1 MLGAKYVRSR
11 LGGVG
16 SREPLL
22 NRIRISDRTLKWL
35 FLLPSVAI
43 LAFLAIYPFIQ
54 GIWMSFHEWPL
65 AADTR
70 AWVGLA
76 NYQELIGSDRFLGSA
91 RATVVFT
98 GVSVTLELIIG
109 VALALYLR
117 SLSSNWRPVFR
128 TIFILPMVMTPIATG
143 LMWRLLLN
151 GQIGVV
157 NWMIINFLG
166 MTPPDWTSSATVAMA
181 TVIMIDIWQW
191 TPLIV
196 MIVYAGL
203 LSIPETM
210 YEAARVD
217 GAPRLAVFRHITLPQ
232 IKYMIGIAV
241 VFRLMRSFRSFDI
254 IWLVTNGG
262 PGTATEILNIYLY
275 RVAFVNL
282 QGGQAAAL
290 GIILLV
296 VTIAITM
303 GIIRGLGMQ

>member
-11 LGGVG
+11 LGRVG
-16 SREPLL
+16 SRQPLL
-22 NRIRISDRTLKWL
+22 NRLDISDRTLKWL

-76 NYQELIGSDRFLGSA
+76 NYEALLNSDRFQGSA
-91 RATVVFT
+91 RATVIFT
-98 GVSVTLELIIG
+98 GVSVTLELILG

-117 SLSSNWRPVFR
+117 SLSSNWRPIFR

-166 MTPPDWTSSATVAMA
+166 MSPPAWTSSATVAMA

-254 IWLVTNGG
+254 IWLVTSGG

-282 QGGQAAAL
+282 RGGEAAAL
-290 GIILLV
+290 GIILLI
-296 VTIAITM
+296 VTIGITM

>member
-11 LGGVG
+11 LGGVS

-22 NRIRISDRTLKWL
+22 NRLDISDRTLKWL

-76 NYQELIGSDRFLGSA
+76 NYQELAGSDRFLGSA

-166 MTPPDWTSSATVAMA
+166 MSPPAWTSSPTVAMA
-181 TVIMIDIWQW
+181 TIIMIDIWQW

-232 IKYMIGIAV
+232 IKYMIGIAA

-254 IWLVTNGG
+254 IWLVTSGG

>member
-11 LGGVG
+11 LDRVG

-22 NRIRISDRTLKWL
+22 NRIDISDRTLKWL

-43 LAFLAIYPFIQ
+43 LAFLAIYPFAQ

-76 NYQELIGSDRFLGSA
+76 NYQALVGSDRFLGSA

-98 GVSVTLELIIG
+98 GVSVMLELIIG
-109 VALALYLR
+109 VGLALYLR

-166 MTPPDWTSSATVAMA
+166 MTPPDWTSSPTVAMA

-203 LSIPETM
+203 LSIPKTM

-217 GAPRLAVFRHITLPQ
+217 GAPRLAVFRHVTLPQ

-262 PGTATEILNIYLY
+262 PGTATEILNVYLY

>member
-11 LGGVG
+11 LGGVE

-70 AWVGLA
+70 AWVGLE
-76 NYQELIGSDRFLGSA
+76 NYRALVGSDRFLGSA

-117 SLSSNWRPVFR
+117 SLSSNWRPIFR

-166 MTPPDWTSSATVAMA
+166 MSPPAWTSSPTAAMA
-181 TVIMIDIWQW
+181 TIVMIDVWQW

>member
-11 LGGVG
+11 LDRVG

-22 NRIRISDRTLKWL
+22 NRIDISDRTLKWL

-43 LAFLAIYPFIQ
+43 LAFLAIYPFAQ

-76 NYQELIGSDRFLGSA
+76 NYQALIGSDRFLGSA

-109 VALALYLR
+109 VGLALYLR

-166 MTPPDWTSSATVAMA
+166 MTPPDWTSSPTVAMA

-290 GIILLV
+290 GVILLV

>member
-11 LGGVG
+11 LGGVE

-43 LAFLAIYPFIQ
+43 LAFLAIYPFVQ

-70 AWVGLA
+70 AWVGLE
-76 NYQELIGSDRFLGSA
+76 NYRALVGSDRFLGSA
-91 RATVVFT
+91 RATAVFT
-98 GVSVTLELIIG
+98 GVSVTLEVIIG
-109 VALALYLR
+109 VGLALYLR
-117 SLSSNWRPVFR
+117 SLSSNWRPIFR

-157 NWMIINFLG
+157 NWMILNVLG
-166 MTPPDWTSSATVAMA
+166 MTPPGWTSSATVAMA
-181 TVIMIDIWQW
+181 TVIMIDVWQW

>member
-11 LGGVG
+11 IGQTG

-22 NRIRISDRTLKWL
+22 NRIRISDRTLKRL

-70 AWVGLA
+70 AWVGLE
-76 NYQELIGSDRFLGSA
+76 NYRALVGSDRFLGSA

-117 SLSSNWRPVFR
+117 SLSSNWRPIFR

-166 MTPPDWTSSATVAMA
+166 MSPPAWTSSPTAAMA
-181 TVIMIDIWQW
+181 TIVMIDVWQW

>member
-11 LGGVG
+11 LDRVG

-22 NRIRISDRTLKWL
+22 NRIDISDRTLKWL

-43 LAFLAIYPFIQ
+43 LAFLAIYPFAQ

-76 NYQELIGSDRFLGSA
+76 NYQALVGSDRFLGSA

-109 VALALYLR
+109 VGLALYLR

-166 MTPPDWTSSATVAMA
+166 MTPPDWTSSPTVAMA

-203 LSIPETM
+203 LSIPKTM

-217 GAPRLAVFRHITLPQ
+217 GAPRLAVFRHVTLPQ

>member
-1 MLGAKYVRSR
+1 MRSR
-11 LGGVG
+11 LDQVG

-22 NRIRISDRTLKWL
+22 NRIDISDRTLKWL

-43 LAFLAIYPFIQ
+43 LAFLAIYPFAQ

-76 NYQELIGSDRFLGSA
+76 NYQALVGSDRFLGSA

-98 GVSVTLELIIG
+98 GVSVTLELVIG
-109 VALALYLR
+109 VGLALYLR

-166 MTPPDWTSSATVAMA
+166 MTPPDWTSSPTVAMA

-203 LSIPETM
+203 LSIPKTM

>member
-1 MLGAKYVRSR
+1 MLGTKYVRSR
-11 LGGVG
+11 LDRVG

-22 NRIRISDRTLKWL
+22 NRIDISDRTLKWL

-70 AWVGLA
+70 TWVGLA
-76 NYQELIGSDRFLGSA
+76 NYEALVESERFLGSA

-98 GVSVTLELIIG
+98 GVSVTLELILG

-117 SLSSNWRPVFR
+117 SLTGNWRPIFR

-166 MTPPDWTSSATVAMA
+166 MTPPSWTSSPTVAMA

-217 GAPRLAVFRHITLPQ
+217 GAPKLAVFRHITLPQ

-282 QGGQAAAL
+282 QGGEAAAL

>member
-11 LGGVG
+11 LGRVG
-16 SREPLL
+16 SRQPLL
-22 NRIRISDRTLKWL
+22 NRLDISDRTLKWL

-70 AWVGLA
+70 TWVGLA
-76 NYQELIGSDRFLGSA
+76 NYEALLNSDRFQGSA
-91 RATVVFT
+91 RATVIFT
-98 GVSVTLELIIG
+98 GVSVTLELVLG

-117 SLSSNWRPVFR
+117 SLSSNWRPIFR
-128 TIFILPMVMTPIATG
+128 TVFILPMVMTPIATG

-166 MTPPDWTSSATVAMA
+166 MTPPSWTSSATVAMA

-275 RVAFVNL
+275 RIAFVNL
-282 QGGQAAAL
+282 RGGEAAAL

-296 VTIAITM
+296 VTIGITM

>member
-11 LGGVG
+11 LDRVG

-22 NRIRISDRTLKWL
+22 NRIDISDRTLKWL

-43 LAFLAIYPFIQ
+43 LAFLAIYPFAQ

-76 NYQELIGSDRFLGSA
+76 NYQALVGSDRFLGSA

-98 GVSVTLELIIG
+98 GVSVMLELIIG
-109 VALALYLR
+109 VGLALYLR

-166 MTPPDWTSSATVAMA
+166 MTPPDWTSSPTVAMA

-203 LSIPETM
+203 LSIPKTM

-290 GIILLV
+290 GVILLV

>member
-11 LGGVG
+11 LDRVG

-22 NRIRISDRTLKWL
+22 NRIDISDRTLKWL

-43 LAFLAIYPFIQ
+43 LAFLAIYPFAQ

-76 NYQELIGSDRFLGSA
+76 NYQALVGSDRFLGSA

-109 VALALYLR
+109 VGLALYLR

-166 MTPPDWTSSATVAMA
+166 MTPPDWTSSPTVAMA

-203 LSIPETM
+203 LSIPKTM

>member
-11 LGGVG
+11 LDRVG

-22 NRIRISDRTLKWL
+22 NRIDISDRTLKWL

-43 LAFLAIYPFIQ
+43 LAFLAIYPFAQ

-76 NYQELIGSDRFLGSA
+76 NYQALVGSDRFLGSA

-109 VALALYLR
+109 VGLALYLR

-166 MTPPDWTSSATVAMA
+166 MTPPDWTSSPTVAMA

-203 LSIPETM
+203 LSIPKTM

-262 PGTATEILNIYLY
+262 PGTATEILNVYLY

-290 GIILLV
+290 GVILLV

>member
-11 LGGVG
+11 LDRVG

-22 NRIRISDRTLKWL
+22 NRIDISDRTLKWL

-43 LAFLAIYPFIQ
+43 LAFLAIYPFAQ

-76 NYQELIGSDRFLGSA
+76 NYQALVGSDRFLGSA

-98 GVSVTLELIIG
+98 GVSVMLELIIG
-109 VALALYLR
+109 VGLALYLR

-166 MTPPDWTSSATVAMA
+166 MTPPDWTSSPTVAMA

-203 LSIPETM
+203 LSIPKTM

-217 GAPRLAVFRHITLPQ
+217 GAPRLAVFRHVTLPQ

>member
-11 LGGVG
+11 LDRVG

-22 NRIRISDRTLKWL
+22 NRIDISDRTLKWL

-43 LAFLAIYPFIQ
+43 LAFLAIYPFVQ

-76 NYQELIGSDRFLGSA
+76 NYQALVGSDRFLGSA

-109 VALALYLR
+109 VGLALYLR

-166 MTPPDWTSSATVAMA
+166 MTPPDWTSSPTVAMA

-203 LSIPETM
+203 LSIPKTM

>member
-1 MLGAKYVRSR
+1 MLGTKYVRSR
-11 LGGVG
+11 LGRAGA
-16 SREPLL
+16 REPLL
-22 NRIRISDRTLKWL
+22 NRIDISDRTLKWL

-70 AWVGLA
+70 TWVGLA
-76 NYQELIGSDRFLGSA
+76 NYEALVESDRFLGSA

-98 GVSVTLELIIG
+98 GVSVTLELILGI
-109 VALALYLR
+109 ALALYLR
-117 SLSSNWRPVFR
+117 SLSSNWRPIFR

-157 NWMIINFLG
+157 NWMLINFLG
-166 MTPPDWTSSATVAMA
+166 MSPPSWTSSPTVAMA

>member
-11 LGGVG
+11 LDQVG

-22 NRIRISDRTLKWL
+22 NRIDISDRTLKWL

-43 LAFLAIYPFIQ
+43 LAFLAIYPFAQ

-76 NYQELIGSDRFLGSA
+76 NYQALVGSDRFLGSA

-98 GVSVTLELIIG
+98 GVSVTLELVIG
-109 VALALYLR
+109 VGLALYLR

-166 MTPPDWTSSATVAMA
+166 MTPPDWTSSPTVAMA

-203 LSIPETM
+203 LSIPKTM